1 MPGYTGV
8 LLEMPK
14 TWMQAALGIEQALV
28 GDTLPLKPKP

>member
-14 TWMQAALGIEQALV
+14 TWMQAALGIERALV
-28 GDTLPLKPKP
+28 GDTLPLKPRP